1 MRKIPAVILTAREL
15 GVKVFADAV
24 AAAPEETLGRGADNL
39 HLGILSEH
47 VLGDMHLLGAAG
59 REGGILA
66 NPFLGHVT
74 AEKREAFLDVLGCLE
89 APDCDVAASL
99 DALPHEHEVVA
110 VHAFHE
116 MFGRVD
122 DVGLGHAFSEIA
134 DKGVDEARGRL
145 RLAGNGAD
153 DAAVKDNGAVLRA
166 GLAHLLDDSVGKR
179 VDFGLGELALRGIVG
194 AEADIKAVPV
204 FPEAENVAGEGHA
217 GIDKAEALAP
227 AMGDNEIRLLPGS
240 REGHADAGQ
249 IEALAG
255 AVTDDHEAPLA
266 QADGTGRAGND
277 HRRRVERKDRCL

>member
-1 MRKIPAVILTAREL
+1 MRFLRSPTKALT
-15 GVKVFADAV
+15 
-24 AAAPEETLGRGADNL
+24 
-39 HLGILSEH
+39 
-47 VLGDMHLLGAAG
+47 
-59 REGGILA
+59 
-66 NPFLGHVT
+66 
-74 AEKREAFLDVLGCLE
+74 
-89 APDCDVAASL
+89 
-99 DALPHEHEVVA
+99 
-110 VHAFHE
+110 
-116 MFGRVD
+116 
-122 DVGLGHAFSEIA
+122 
-134 DKGVDEARGRL
+134 EARGRL

-266 QADGTGRAGND
+266 QGLQEVVLGDGGIRDHVGAPEGLAQVVVFLDVLHGRRMEVKALLHGVNNLQAV
-277 HRRRVERKDRCL
+277 RCEEMGEAEIVERAAVRVGEEEDGGAGSAEHIERGAESFHFVLRFREVPAQFLP